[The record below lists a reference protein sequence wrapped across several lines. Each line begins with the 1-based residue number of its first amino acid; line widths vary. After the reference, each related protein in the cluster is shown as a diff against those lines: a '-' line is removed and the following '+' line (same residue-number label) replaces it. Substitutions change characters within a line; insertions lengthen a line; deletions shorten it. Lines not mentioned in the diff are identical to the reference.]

1 MGQQGRWLDLLSEYN
16 FEIQHCP
23 GESMGIVMLYRD
35 DLAFEGRMWTVA
47 SADGKYWAL
56 MQNRLLMLRIQVLS
70 GSSPW
75 TRRSDRGGA
84 LMD

>member
-1 MGQQGRWLDLLSEYN
+1 
-16 FEIQHCP
+16 
-23 GESMGIVMLYRD
+23 MGIVMLYRD
-35 DLAFEGRMWTVA
+35 DLAFEGRMRTVA
-47 SADGKYWAL
+47 NADEKYWAL
-56 MQNRLLMLRIQVLS
+56 TQNRLLTLRIQVLS